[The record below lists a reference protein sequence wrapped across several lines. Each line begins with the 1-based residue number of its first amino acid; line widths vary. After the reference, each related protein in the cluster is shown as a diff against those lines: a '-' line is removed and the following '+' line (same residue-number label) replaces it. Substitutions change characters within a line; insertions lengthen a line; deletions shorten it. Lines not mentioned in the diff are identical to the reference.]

1 MMKKALS
8 IILVIIT
15 LTSLCAC
22 TNDSSLTSSP
32 SGSSQITTSQT
43 ETQASTSS
51 ESTNVSTSVPI
62 ETSVSPSTKPSAE
75 PATEP
80 TEPPTEPPHI
90 HNFRAAT
97 CTEPRTCSCGATEGS
112 ANGHRWQDATCS
124 EPKTCTVC
132 GIASG
137 AAIEHNYSDGKCTM
151 CGSADP
157 NYTQEAMVWIPTKG
171 GTKYHTYAGCSNMK
185 DPEQVTQSEAESR
198 GFTPCKKCH

>member
-1 MMKKALS
+1 MKKVLS
-8 IILVIIT
+8 FILVII
-15 LTSLCAC
+15 LLASLCAC
-22 TNDSSLTSSP
+22 IDDGTLNSLPSDSDPLTAGQ
-32 SGSSQITTSQT
+32 SGTPTSI
-43 ETQASTSS
+43 SS
-51 ESTNVSTSVPI
+51 EPTNVSTNESTSLPI
-62 ETSVSPSTKPSAE
+62 ETTST
-75 PATEP
+75 
-80 TEPPTEPPHI
+80 PTEPPHI

-124 EPKTCTVC
+124 EPKTCTIC
-132 GIASG
+132 RITSG

-157 NYTQEAMVWIPTKG
+157 DYTQEAMVWIPTKG

>member
-1 MMKKALS
+1 MMKKVLS
-8 IILVIIT
+8 FILVIIT

-22 TNDSSLTSSP
+22 TNGSALTSSP

-62 ETSVSPSTKPSAE
+62 ETSASPSTKPSAA
-75 PATEP
+75 PATE
-80 TEPPTEPPHI
+80 PTEPPHI

-124 EPKTCTVC
+124 EPKICTVC

-157 NYTQEAMVWIPTKG
+157 DYTQEAMVWIPMKG